1 MQDLMQLEQ
10 QGWRALSSPGNA
22 ARDFYNSCLAE
33 GAVMLFPGG
42 LRIVGKDNI
51 LESFAAQP
59 WQSFQIDDQ
68 SVLTP
73 SDSMGIVIYKVTAQR
88 EGSAPY
94 SALVSS
100 TYVLCEGAWRLLLHQ
115 QTPV

>member
-1 MQDLMQLEQ
+1 MEDLMQLEQ

-22 ARDFYNSCLAE
+22 ARVFYGSRLADD
-33 GAVMLFPGG
+33 AVMLFPGG
-42 LRIVGKDNI
+42 MKIEGKANI
-51 LESFAAQP
+51 LASFAAQP
-59 WQSFQIDDQ
+59 WQSFRMEGQ

-73 SDSMGIVIYKVTAQR
+73 SENTGIVIYKVTAER

-94 SALVSS
+94 TALVSS
-100 TYVLCEGAWRLLLHQ
+100 TYVLRNGEWQLLFHQ